1 MGAMNNTPTM
11 AEYAAAN
18 GYANIQSAAKR
29 VQRAAKL
36 PGFEHLQ
43 WSAGAPITDEVAAI
57 LSGKNPAKTKSVSD
71 TNAARK
77 VATRQTVVIA
87 KTDSETEQHPTR
99 QRQADD
105 KDDDKAKTKTDKK
118 KLWFWL
124 VVAIPTAVSVGNI
137 YAVSLSIMQG
147 KIEAWLLT
155 AVMSAMGPFL
165 LWLDAK
171 NKMVFA
177 LALGLIAFEAFANV
191 ARIYYGLMGSGA
203 NPVRFVGTVTD
214 IFNSGTH
221 STALSLSIITSLFIG
236 LVQYVGVSGLKR

>member
-18 GYANIQSAAKR
+18 GYAKIESAAKR

-36 PGFEHLQ
+36 PGLEHLQ

-57 LSGKNPAKTKSVSD
+57 LSGNKLAKTKSVSD
-71 TNAARK
+71 KNVARK
-77 VATRQTVVIA
+77 AASRQTAVIA
-87 KTDSETEQHPTR
+87 KTDSETEPTR
-99 QRQADD
+99 QKQSD
-105 KDDDKAKTKTDKK
+105 KDDDKTETKTDKK
-118 KLWFWL
+118 KWWFWL
-124 VVAIPTAVSVGNI
+124 VVAVPTAVSVGNI
-137 YAVSLSIMQG
+137 YSVSLSIMQG

-171 NKMVFA
+171 NRMVFW
-177 LALGLIAFEAFANV
+177 LALGLIGFEAFANV

-214 IFNSGTH
+214 IFNSGPH
-221 STALSLSIITSLFIG
+221 STALMLAIITSLFIG
-236 LVQYVGVSGLKR
+236 LVQYVGVNGLKR

>member
-29 VQRAAKL
+29 VQRAAKV

-57 LSGKNPAKTKSVSD
+57 LSDKKPAKAKSVSD
-71 TNAARK
+71 TNVARK
-77 VATRQTVVIA
+77 VATRQTVAIA
-87 KTDSETEQHPTR
+87 KTDIETEPTR
-99 QRQADD
+99 QKRTD
-105 KDDDKAKTKTDKK
+105 KDDDKIETATDKNQN
-118 KLWFWL
+118 WFLL
-124 VVAIPTAVSVGNI
+124 VVAVPTAVSVGNI

-147 KIEAWLLT
+147 ELEAWLLT

-177 LALGLIAFEAFANV
+177 LALGLIGFEAFANV

-203 NPVRFVGTVTD
+203 NPVPFVGTVTD

-221 STALSLSIITSLFIG
+221 STALALAIITSLFIG
-236 LVQYVGVSGLKR
+236 LVQYVGVNGLKK